1 MTKNPYKRHPM
12 SDRQL
17 VAYAHKRRKRNRIR
31 NAAIGVVAVIAAFG
45 IAVGAYYLWFTSSL
59 NRALDV
65 NFDRSNLDVLS
76 ERVGDEP
83 FYMLIL
89 GSDAR
94 KNQHDHDVSQRTDVM
109 MLARIDVKN
118 KQVTMLS
125 IPRDT
130 PYRLEDG
137 SLVKINELF
146 NIGGVPACVN
156 GVRDIT
162 GVAVSHYA
170 LVYFSDCK
178 DVVDELGGIE
188 VDVEVG
194 FTAKDVETR
203 EKVEIEPGLQV
214 LDGTKARAYARN
226 RHEAEGNQDAFRQG
240 KIRVLLGAI
249 IEKVL
254 DRPAVEIPG
263 VVISLAKYVETDLR
277 ADDLIALAM
286 GFATNSG
293 KMTIYQASGP
303 SDGGINDETGLW
315 MCYENPEGW
324 AQVVSVM
331 DSGADPS
338 TVEYE

>member
-1 MTKNPYKRHPM
+1 M
-12 SDRQL
+12 
-17 VAYAHKRRKRNRIR
+17 
-31 NAAIGVVAVIAAFG
+31 
-45 IAVGAYYLWFTSSL
+45 
-59 NRALDV
+59 
-65 NFDRSNLDVLS
+65 
-76 ERVGDEP
+76 
-83 FYMLIL
+83 
-89 GSDAR
+89 
-94 KNQHDHDVSQRTDVM
+94 
-109 MLARIDVKN
+109 
-118 KQVTMLS
+118 
-125 IPRDT
+125 
-130 PYRLEDG
+130 
-137 SLVKINELF
+137 
-146 NIGGVPACVN
+146 
-156 GVRDIT
+156 
-162 GVAVSHYA
+162 
-170 LVYFSDCK
+170 YFSDCK

-203 EKVEIEPGLQV
+203 EKVEIDPGLQV